1 MIDRAKTR
9 VFAFINIVGNGM
21 GGGEIEQ
28 NTEDMDPQRAAEMA
42 RKHPE
47 VIVGFKTAHYA
58 KPD

>member
-1 MIDRAKTR
+1 
-9 VFAFINIVGNGM
+9 M

-47 VIVGFKTAHYA
+47 AIVGS
-58 KPD
+58 KPRITPSLIEGG